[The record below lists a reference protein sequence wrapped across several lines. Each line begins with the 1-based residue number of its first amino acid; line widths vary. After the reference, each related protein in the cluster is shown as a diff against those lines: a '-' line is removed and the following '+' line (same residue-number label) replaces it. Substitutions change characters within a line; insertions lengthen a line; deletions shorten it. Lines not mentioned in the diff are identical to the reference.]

1 MASSTDNYSLG
12 KGIVSFNQEI
22 NGQFYGY
29 LDLGN
34 CPEFTFNVT
43 IDKLD
48 HYSSRGGLRAKDK
61 SVISE
66 ITPALSFTLDEINA
80 DNLALLTFADKTT
93 VNQKVALVTGETH
106 KAYKDRRI
114 KLNNKGFYES
124 LMLDDLVVA
133 STPATPATIG
143 DTITGGTSGAT
154 AIVYSWTAGTD
165 TYKVFNVTGT
175 FTTGETLTVTG
186 GVAGAAGTLEATGFY
201 TAGTT
206 ATAQTLTVTGATS
219 GLLVKDTDYQIS
231 TAMKD
236 DETGSIY
243 IMPNADIEDGETLT
257 FVYTARHVTYTKL
270 NAIQQTSIEGELRF
284 VSDNPI
290 GNNFEM
296 TVWKVSLSPS
306 GDTGLVSNEFMTLGF
321 TGEILKDSEN
331 HESEPYYK
339 IEMM

>member
-22 NGQFYGY
+22 NGEFYGY

-66 ITPALSFTLDEINA
+66 ITPAVAFTLDEINA

-106 KAYKDRRI
+106 KAYKDRRV
-114 KLNNKGFYES
+114 KLNNKGFYQS
-124 LMLDDLVVA
+124 ITLSDLVVA
-133 STPATPATIG
+133 SAPATAGAIG
-143 DTITGGTSGAT
+143 DVITGTTSKATAVVFSYTSGT
-154 AIVYSWTAGTD
+154 K
-165 TYKVFNVTGT
+165 TYKVFDVTGT
-175 FTTGETLTVTG
+175 FSTGETLTVTG
-186 GVAGAAGTLEATGFY
+186 GVAGAAGTLEASNFFV
-201 TAGTT
+201 AGTT
-206 ATAQTLTVTGATS
+206 PTTQTLTVTGATS
-219 GLLVKDTDYQIS
+219 GLLVKDTDYSIS

-243 IMPNADIEDGETLT
+243 IMPNGKVVDGEVLT
-257 FVYTARHVTYTKL
+257 FVYTAKQITYTKL

-296 TVWKVSLSPS
+296 TVWKVSLSPA
-306 GDTGLVSNEFMTLGF
+306 GDTNVIGDEFMTLGF

-331 HESEPYYK
+331 HSLEPYYK
-339 IEMM
+339 IEMS

>member
-12 KGIVSFNQEI
+12 KGIVSFNQLI
-22 NGQFYGY
+22 DGVSYGY

-34 CPEFTFNVT
+34 CPEFTFNVS

-66 ITPALSFTLDEINA
+66 ITPTVSFTLDEINA
-80 DNLALLTFADKTT
+80 DNLGLLTFADKTT
-93 VNQKVALVTGETH
+93 VTQKVALVTGETH
-106 KAYKDRRI
+106 KAMKDRKI
-114 KLNNKGFYES
+114 KLNNKGFYQS
-124 LMLDDLVVA
+124 IMLSDLVVA

-154 AIVYSWTAGTD
+154 AVVFSWTAGTD

-186 GVAGAAGTLEATGFY
+186 GVAGAAGTLEATGFF

-206 ATAQTLTVTGATS
+206 ATTQTFTVSGGTSGSLTVD
-219 GLLVKDTDYQIS
+219 VDYKIY
-231 TAMKD
+231 TAEKD
-236 DETGSIY
+236 DLTGSVY
-243 IMPNADIEDGETLT
+243 IMPTGKVVDGETLT
-257 FVYTARHVTYTKL
+257 FAYTARHVTYTKL

-290 GNNFEM
+290 GNQFEM
-296 TVWKVSLSPS
+296 TIWKVSLSPS
-306 GDTGLVSNEFMTLGF
+306 GDTGLVSDEFMTLGF
-321 TGEILKDSEN
+321 TGEILKDAEN
-331 HESEPYYK
+331 HSEQPYYI
-339 IEMM
+339 IEMS